1 MKDLERYAQASI
13 GQDGYRY
20 TVRGNAD
27 VPGCVDLVV
36 EEWSSADH
44 RWQERP
50 VAGRVAIAG
59 EGRGS
64 GGVSDRALVRVGGG
78 TMTYKDRIRV
88 YVPAGSPLD
97 GTTFRVWP

>member
-36 EEWSSADH
+36 EEWSSEGR
-44 RWQERP
+44 RWQERS
-50 VAGRVAIAG
+50 VVECVRVDMLEWLAKQAKVVVRIEEG
-59 EGRGS
+59 EGEGE
-64 GGVSDRALVRVGGG
+64 GG
-78 TMTYKDRIRV
+78 K
-88 YVPAGSPLD
+88 
-97 GTTFRVWP
+97 